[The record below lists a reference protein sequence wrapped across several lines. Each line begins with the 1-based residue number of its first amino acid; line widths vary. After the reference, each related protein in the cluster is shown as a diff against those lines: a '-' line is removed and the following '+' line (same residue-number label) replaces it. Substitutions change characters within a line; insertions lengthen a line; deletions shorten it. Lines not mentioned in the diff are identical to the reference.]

1 LGSPSTHSA
10 ASYSTVSALRWL
22 QVRIVPEH
30 FILPAVK
37 ICYPRLNRVKNMFS
51 AGHGI
56 KILKIKL
63 EETVEELQLYKNL
76 YIGNEIKPMDAL

>member
-1 LGSPSTHSA
+1 
-10 ASYSTVSALRWL
+10 
-22 QVRIVPEH
+22 
-30 FILPAVK
+30 
-37 ICYPRLNRVKNMFS
+37 MFS